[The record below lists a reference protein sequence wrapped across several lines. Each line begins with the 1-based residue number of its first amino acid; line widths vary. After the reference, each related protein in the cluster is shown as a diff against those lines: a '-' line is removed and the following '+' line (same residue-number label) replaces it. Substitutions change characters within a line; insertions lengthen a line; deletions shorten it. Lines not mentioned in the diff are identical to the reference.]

1 MAPVFDE
8 QEVRRA
14 AAEWT
19 GSTPPVMMRLS
30 DRGASG
36 AAWSPVGQYH
46 PGAEEHPE
54 R

>member
-14 AAEWT
+14 AAERTW
-19 GSTPPVMMRLS
+19 STPPVMMRLS

-46 PGAEEHPE
+46 PGAEGHPGL
-54 R
+54 